1 MTITCSVWDRNV
13 SKFAAVKI
21 FNPSGSVS
29 SSLLSSLG
37 TSSSGTSFS
46 LSLGDCRD
54 SICKIM

>member
-1 MTITCSVWDRNV
+1 MTITCSVRDRNV

-29 SSLLSSLG
+29 SSLLSSLD
-37 TSSSGTSFS
+37 TFSSGTSVS

-54 SICKIM
+54 SIGKMM

>member
-1 MTITCSVWDRNV
+1 M

-29 SSLLSSLG
+29 SSLISSLD
-37 TSSSGTSFS
+37 TFSSGTSVS

-54 SICKIM
+54 SIGKMM